1 MIWILIFKKKL
12 QVFPN
17 REQCW
22 YRMPNKRNSA
32 DFSGDVGIHSEDLVA
47 GLPMIKPSHA
57 VGKNHTLRW
66 ENHVYEIV
74 VGKYPYSILLWE
86 NPSFTK
92 KDISSSIWL
101 YISTATC
108 KIPIYLLP
116 GTAQVF
122 GVASNWVSNTPI
134 TLLGFAGLASFGV
147 ISLLQCGT
155 SEKWLPENIH
165 LTTDIFADKKKGLVH
180 VIGWWR
186 ALGTSRRLGLDRAL
200 PKVGASWCRM
210 PQEACRRK
218 LLNLRRI
225 EWRDMSSFQGCK
237 HGPPVPHL
245 AAPPEVSLHPPLLQP
260 GCQPHQNS
268 WHWSVILSMYG
279 NRSSAWR
286 CHAWTPAWL
295 LGTLTSTSSLQQ
307 WNCRLGVGH
316 DYSQVYN
323 HIFRGVIYIIPSG
336 CYCHGNPPVNQHSY
350 WAWLIQLFFLWK
362 VVIFKSK
369 FSQFTRRFA
378 QYHILLYFV
387 WSPSWHLYILL
398 LTNLLAFYLT
408 FYLAFYL
415 AHLLAFY
422 LAYLLTFYLAY
433 LLALYLAYLMAFYLA
448 YLRAFYLTFYL
459 AYLLAFYLAVEVQ
472 QCALSWEGP
481 RLRSSGAHW
490 AGKVPGWGP
499 AVRTELGRSQVEV
512 QRCALSWEGP
522 RLRPSG
528 AHWAGMVPGWG
539 PAVRTELGSWRGAWR
554 RVGKAE
560 VEVEVD
566 ADMVEEKLEEEAEA
580 EEEKE
585 EAEEEDNSSDK
596 I

>member
-101 YISTATC
+101 YILTATC
-108 KIPIYLLP
+108 KIPIYLSP

-307 WNCRLGVGH
+307 WNCRLGR
-316 DYSQVYN
+316 SRLLSSLQP
-323 HIFRGVIYIIPSG
+323 YI
-336 CYCHGNPPVNQHSY
+336 
-350 WAWLIQLFFLWK
+350 
-362 VVIFKSK
+362 
-369 FSQFTRRFA
+369 
-378 QYHILLYFV
+378 
-387 WSPSWHLYILL
+387 
-398 LTNLLAFYLT
+398 
-408 FYLAFYL
+408 
-415 AHLLAFY
+415 
-422 LAYLLTFYLAY
+422 
-433 LLALYLAYLMAFYLA
+433 
-448 YLRAFYLTFYL
+448 
-459 AYLLAFYLAVEVQ
+459 
-472 QCALSWEGP
+472 
-481 RLRSSGAHW
+481 
-490 AGKVPGWGP
+490 
-499 AVRTELGRSQVEV
+499 
-512 QRCALSWEGP
+512 
-522 RLRPSG
+522 
-528 AHWAGMVPGWG
+528 
-539 PAVRTELGSWRGAWR
+539 
-554 RVGKAE
+554 
-560 VEVEVD
+560 
-566 ADMVEEKLEEEAEA
+566 
-580 EEEKE
+580 
-585 EAEEEDNSSDK
+585 
-596 I
+596 